1 MDVFTRGIRGWH
13 LGRSVDQGLTLQA
26 LDRALM
32 SHMPEIQHSEEAR
45 AHQSCPSGGSLAKW
59 RGFTLDA
66 HHQRRGG

>member
-32 SHMPEIQHSEEAR
+32 SQVGQPSKMAR
-45 AHQSCPSGGSLAKW
+45 LHA
-59 RGFTLDA
+59 
-66 HHQRRGG
+66 